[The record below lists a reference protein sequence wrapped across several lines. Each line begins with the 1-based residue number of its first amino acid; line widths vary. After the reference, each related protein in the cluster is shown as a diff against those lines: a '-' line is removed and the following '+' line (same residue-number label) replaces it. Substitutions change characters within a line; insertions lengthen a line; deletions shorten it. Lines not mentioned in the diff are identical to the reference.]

1 MSFVEAA
8 ILRLSPLRRGN
19 LQRRLMER
27 VEACEAST
35 PYGDK
40 YEDGTDAVSEWA
52 ARSLRAYAV
61 LGRFLAL
68 TAGLEV
74 R

>member
-1 MSFVEAA
+1 MSFVETA
-8 ILRLSPLRRGN
+8 IRRLSPLRRGN

-27 VEACEAST
+27 FEAHGGCYEPGCKCRST
-35 PYGDK
+35 
-40 YEDGTDAVSEWA
+40 
-52 ARSLRAYAV
+52 RAYAI
-61 LGRFLAL
+61 LGRFSAL